1 MKCSVMEISFIKS
14 DAGRSDEIMKV
25 LILGGFLGSGKTTLL
40 LQMARYLVDSSGS
53 GSAYKVV
60 ILENE
65 VGREGI
71 DDKLLRGNGFNVEN
85 LFNGCACCT
94 LAGELVSAAYE
105 IEKEYA
111 PDWLIV
117 ETTGLAYPGLI
128 QDNLAAGIGME
139 SRVCTVVDVS
149 RWKRLLHA
157 MRELLLGQT
166 ERADVVLMNKAD
178 LVTEDIL
185 REVEKDIEEMNPAAE
200 RIATTAVGHVDE
212 HVWDVVLGVIDHG

>member
-1 MKCSVMEISFIKS
+1 
-14 DAGRSDEIMKV
+14 MKV

-40 LQMARYLVDSSGS
+40 LSLARYLVDSSRS
-53 GSAYKVV
+53 GSVYKVV

-117 ETTGLAYPGLI
+117 ETTGPAYPGLI
-128 QDNLAAGIGME
+128 QDNLSAGIGME

-149 RWKRLLHA
+149 RWKRLMNA
-157 MRELLLGQT
+157 MRELFVGQT
-166 ERADVVLMNKAD
+166 ERADVVLMNKTD
-178 LVTEDIL
+178 LVSEQVLNDVERDIA
-185 REVEKDIEEMNPAAE
+185 KMNPDAV
-200 RIATTAVGHVDE
+200 RIATSAVGHVEDYI
-212 HVWDVVLGVIDHG
+212 WDVVLGVTENG

>member
-1 MKCSVMEISFIKS
+1 
-14 DAGRSDEIMKV
+14 MKV

-40 LQMARYLVDSSGS
+40 LQMARYLVDSSRS
-53 GSAYKVV
+53 GSAVKVV

-128 QDNLAAGIGME
+128 QDNLAAGIKME

-149 RWKRLLHA
+149 RWKRLLNA
-157 MRELLLGQT
+157 MRELFVGQT
-166 ERADVVLMNKAD
+166 ERADVILMNKAD
-178 LVTEDIL
+178 LVSEDVL
-185 REVEKDIEEMNPAAE
+185 SAVEKDIREMNPSAV
-200 RIATTAVGHVDE
+200 RIATAAVSHVE
-212 HVWDVVLGVIDHG
+212 EQVWDVVLGVTDNG

>member
-1 MKCSVMEISFIKS
+1 M
-14 DAGRSDEIMKV
+14 
-25 LILGGFLGSGKTTLL
+25 GSGKTTLL
-40 LQMARYLVDSSGS
+40 LSLARYLVDSSRS
-53 GSAYKVV
+53 GSVYKVV

-128 QDNLAAGIGME
+128 QDNLSAGIGME

-149 RWKRLLHA
+149 RWKRLMNA
-157 MRELLLGQT
+157 MRELFVGQT
-166 ERADVVLMNKAD
+166 ERADVVLMNKTD
-178 LVTEDIL
+178 LVPEQVLND
-185 REVEKDIEEMNPAAE
+185 VGKDIAKMNPDAV
-200 RIATTAVGHVDE
+200 RIATSAVGHVEDYI
-212 HVWDVVLGVIDHG
+212 WDVVLGVTENG

>member
-1 MKCSVMEISFIKS
+1 M
-14 DAGRSDEIMKV
+14 
-25 LILGGFLGSGKTTLL
+25 GSGKTTLL
-40 LQMARYLVDSSGS
+40 LSLARYLVDSSRS
-53 GSAYKVV
+53 GSVYKVV

-128 QDNLAAGIGME
+128 QDNLSAGIGMD

-149 RWKRLLHA
+149 RWKRLMNA
-157 MRELLLGQT
+157 MRELFVGQT
-166 ERADVVLMNKAD
+166 ERADVILMNKTD
-178 LVTEDIL
+178 LVSEQVLNDVERDIA
-185 REVEKDIEEMNPAAE
+185 KMNPDAV
-200 RIATTAVGHVDE
+200 RIATSAVGHVEDYIW
-212 HVWDVVLGVIDHG
+212 VVVLGVTENG

>member
-1 MKCSVMEISFIKS
+1 M
-14 DAGRSDEIMKV
+14 
-25 LILGGFLGSGKTTLL
+25 GSGKTTLL
-40 LQMARYLVDSSGS
+40 LSLARYLVDSSRS
-53 GSAYKVV
+53 GSVYKVV

-105 IEKEYA
+105 IEKEYD

-128 QDNLAAGIGME
+128 QDNLSAGIGME

-149 RWKRLLHA
+149 RWKRLMNA
-157 MRELLLGQT
+157 MRELFVGQT
-166 ERADVVLMNKAD
+166 ERADVILMNKTD
-178 LVTEDIL
+178 LVSEQVLNDVERDIA
-185 REVEKDIEEMNPAAE
+185 KMNPDAV
-200 RIATTAVGHVDE
+200 RIATSAVGHVEDYIW
-212 HVWDVVLGVIDHG
+212 VVVLGVTENG

>member
-1 MKCSVMEISFIKS
+1 
-14 DAGRSDEIMKV
+14 MKV

-40 LQMARYLVDSSGS
+40 LSLARYLVDSSRS
-53 GSAYKVV
+53 GSVYKVV

-128 QDNLAAGIGME
+128 QDNLSAGIGME

-149 RWKRLLHA
+149 RWKRLMNA
-157 MRELLLGQT
+157 MRELFVGQT
-166 ERADVVLMNKAD
+166 ERADVVLMNKTD
-178 LVTEDIL
+178 LVSEQVLND
-185 REVEKDIEEMNPAAE
+185 VEKDIAKMNPDAV
-200 RIATTAVGHVDE
+200 RIATSAVGHVEDYI
-212 HVWDVVLGVIDHG
+212 WDVVLGVTENG

>member
-1 MKCSVMEISFIKS
+1 
-14 DAGRSDEIMKV
+14 MKV

-40 LQMARYLVDSSGS
+40 LSLARYLVDSSRS
-53 GSAYKVV
+53 GSVYKVV

-128 QDNLAAGIGME
+128 QDNLSAGIGMD

-149 RWKRLLHA
+149 RWKRLMNA
-157 MRELLLGQT
+157 MRELFVGQT
-166 ERADVVLMNKAD
+166 ERADVVLMNKTD
-178 LVTEDIL
+178 LVPEQVLND
-185 REVEKDIEEMNPAAE
+185 VGKDIAKMNPDAV
-200 RIATTAVGHVDE
+200 RIATSAVGHVEDYI
-212 HVWDVVLGVIDHG
+212 WDVVLGVTENG

>member
-1 MKCSVMEISFIKS
+1 
-14 DAGRSDEIMKV
+14 MKV

-40 LQMARYLVDSSGS
+40 LSLARYLVDSSRS
-53 GSAYKVV
+53 GSVYKVV

-128 QDNLAAGIGME
+128 QDNLSAGIGME

-149 RWKRLLHA
+149 RWKRLINA
-157 MRELLLGQT
+157 MRELFVGQT
-166 ERADVVLMNKAD
+166 ERADVVLMNKTD
-178 LVTEDIL
+178 LVSEQVLNDVERDIA
-185 REVEKDIEEMNPAAE
+185 KMNPDAV
-200 RIATTAVGHVDE
+200 RIATSAVGHVEDYI
-212 HVWDVVLGVIDHG
+212 WDVVLGVTENG

>member
-1 MKCSVMEISFIKS
+1 M
-14 DAGRSDEIMKV
+14 
-25 LILGGFLGSGKTTLL
+25 GSGKTTLL
-40 LQMARYLVDSSGS
+40 LSLARYLVDSSRS
-53 GSAYKVV
+53 GSVYKVV

-85 LFNGCACCT
+85 LFNGCAFCT

-128 QDNLAAGIGME
+128 QDNLSAGIGME

-149 RWKRLLHA
+149 RWKRLMNA
-157 MRELLLGQT
+157 MRELFVGQT
-166 ERADVVLMNKAD
+166 ERADVVLMNKTD
-178 LVTEDIL
+178 LVSEQVLNDVERDIA
-185 REVEKDIEEMNPAAE
+185 KMNPDAV
-200 RIATTAVGHVDE
+200 RIATSAVGHVEDYI
-212 HVWDVVLGVIDHG
+212 WDVVLGVTENG

>member
-1 MKCSVMEISFIKS
+1 M
-14 DAGRSDEIMKV
+14 
-25 LILGGFLGSGKTTLL
+25 
-40 LQMARYLVDSSGS
+40 
-53 GSAYKVV
+53 V

-128 QDNLAAGIGME
+128 QDNLLAGIGME

-149 RWKRLLHA
+149 RWKRLMNA
-157 MRELLLGQT
+157 MRELFVGQT
-166 ERADVVLMNKAD
+166 ERADVILMNKTD
-178 LVTEDIL
+178 LVSEQVLNDVERDIA
-185 REVEKDIEEMNPAAE
+185 KMNPDAV
-200 RIATTAVGHVDE
+200 RIATSAVGHVEDYI
-212 HVWDVVLGVIDHG
+212 WDVVLGVTENG

>member
-1 MKCSVMEISFIKS
+1 M
-14 DAGRSDEIMKV
+14 
-25 LILGGFLGSGKTTLL
+25 
-40 LQMARYLVDSSGS
+40 DSSGS

-71 DDKLLRGNGFNVEN
+71 DDKLLRGNGFDVEN

-105 IEKEYA
+105 IEKQYT

-149 RWKRLLHA
+149 RWKRLLNA
-157 MRELLLGQT
+157 MRELFVGQT

-178 LVTEDIL
+178 LVSEDVL
-185 REVEKDIEEMNPAAE
+185 RTVEKDIAEMNPNAA
-200 RIATTAVGHVDE
+200 RIATSAVGHVEE
-212 HVWDVVLGVIDHG
+212 HVWDMVMGVTDND

>member
-1 MKCSVMEISFIKS
+1 
-14 DAGRSDEIMKV
+14 MKV

-40 LQMARYLVDSSGS
+40 LSLARYLVDSSRS
-53 GSAYKVV
+53 GSVYKVV

-128 QDNLAAGIGME
+128 QDNLSAGIGME

-149 RWKRLLHA
+149 RWKRLMNA
-157 MRELLLGQT
+157 MRELFVGQT
-166 ERADVVLMNKAD
+166 ERADVVLMNKTD
-178 LVTEDIL
+178 LVSEQVLNDVERDIA
-185 REVEKDIEEMNPAAE
+185 KMNPDAV
-200 RIATTAVGHVDE
+200 RIATSAVGHVEDYI
-212 HVWDVVLGVIDHG
+212 WDVVLGVTENG

>member
-1 MKCSVMEISFIKS
+1 
-14 DAGRSDEIMKV
+14 MKV

-40 LQMARYLVDSSGS
+40 LSLARYLVDSSRS
-53 GSAYKVV
+53 GSVYKAV

-105 IEKEYA
+105 IEKEYD

-128 QDNLAAGIGME
+128 QDNLSAGIGME

-149 RWKRLLHA
+149 RWKRLMNA
-157 MRELLLGQT
+157 MRELFVGQT
-166 ERADVVLMNKAD
+166 ERADVILMNKTD
-178 LVTEDIL
+178 LVSEQVLNDVERDIA
-185 REVEKDIEEMNPAAE
+185 KMNPDAV
-200 RIATTAVGHVDE
+200 RIATSAVGHVEDYIW
-212 HVWDVVLGVIDHG
+212 VVVLGVTENG

>member
-1 MKCSVMEISFIKS
+1 M
-14 DAGRSDEIMKV
+14 
-25 LILGGFLGSGKTTLL
+25 GSGKTTLL
-40 LQMARYLVDSSGS
+40 LSLARYLVDSSGS
-53 GSAYKVV
+53 GSVYKVV

-71 DDKLLRGNGFNVEN
+71 DYKLLRGNGFNVEN

-117 ETTGLAYPGLI
+117 ETPGLAYPGLI
-128 QDNLAAGIGME
+128 QDNLSAGIGME

-149 RWKRLLHA
+149 RWKRLMNA
-157 MRELLLGQT
+157 MRELFVGQT
-166 ERADVVLMNKAD
+166 ERADVILMNKTD
-178 LVTEDIL
+178 LVSEQVLNDVERDIA
-185 REVEKDIEEMNPAAE
+185 KMNPDAV
-200 RIATTAVGHVDE
+200 RIATSAVGHVEDYI
-212 HVWDVVLGVIDHG
+212 WDVVLGVTENG

>member
-1 MKCSVMEISFIKS
+1 
-14 DAGRSDEIMKV
+14 MKV

-40 LQMARYLVDSSGS
+40 LSLARYLVDSSRS
-53 GSAYKVV
+53 GSVYKVV

-128 QDNLAAGIGME
+128 QDNLSAGIGME

-149 RWKRLLHA
+149 RWKRLMNA
-157 MRELLLGQT
+157 MRELFVGRT
-166 ERADVVLMNKAD
+166 ERADVVLMNKTD
-178 LVTEDIL
+178 LVPEQVLND
-185 REVEKDIEEMNPAAE
+185 VGKDIAKMNPDAV
-200 RIATTAVGHVDE
+200 RIATSAVGHVEDYI
-212 HVWDVVLGVIDHG
+212 WDVVLGVTENG

>member
-1 MKCSVMEISFIKS
+1 
-14 DAGRSDEIMKV
+14 MKV

-40 LQMARYLVDSSGS
+40 LSLARYLVDSSRS
-53 GSAYKVV
+53 GSVYKVV

-128 QDNLAAGIGME
+128 QDNLSEGIGME

-149 RWKRLLHA
+149 RWKRLMNA
-157 MRELLLGQT
+157 MRELFVGQT
-166 ERADVVLMNKAD
+166 ERADVILMNKTD
-178 LVTEDIL
+178 LVSEQVLNDVERDIA
-185 REVEKDIEEMNPAAE
+185 KMNPDAV
-200 RIATTAVGHVDE
+200 RIATSAVGHVEDYIW
-212 HVWDVVLGVIDHG
+212 VVVLGVTENG

>member
-1 MKCSVMEISFIKS
+1 
-14 DAGRSDEIMKV
+14 MKV

-40 LQMARYLVDSSGS
+40 LQLARYLVDSSGS

-71 DDKLLRGNGFNVEN
+71 DDKLLRGN

-105 IEKEYA
+105 IEKQYT

-149 RWKRLLHA
+149 RWKRLLNA
-157 MRELLLGQT
+157 MRELFVGQT

-178 LVTEDIL
+178 LVSEDVL
-185 REVEKDIEEMNPAAE
+185 RTVEKDIAEMNPNAA
-200 RIATTAVGHVDE
+200 RIATSAVGHVEE
-212 HVWDVVLGVIDHG
+212 HVWDMVMGVTDND

>member
-1 MKCSVMEISFIKS
+1 
-14 DAGRSDEIMKV
+14 MKV

-40 LQMARYLVDSSGS
+40 LQLARYLVDSSGS

-71 DDKLLRGNGFNVEN
+71 DDKLLRGNGFDVEN
-85 LFNGCACCT
+85 LFNGCACC

-105 IEKEYA
+105 IEKQYT

-149 RWKRLLHA
+149 RWKRLLNA
-157 MRELLLGQT
+157 MRELFVGQT

-178 LVTEDIL
+178 LVSEDVL
-185 REVEKDIEEMNPAAE
+185 RTVEKDIAEMNPNAA
-200 RIATTAVGHVDE
+200 RIATSAVGHVEE
-212 HVWDVVLGVIDHG
+212 HVWDMVMGVTDND

>member
-1 MKCSVMEISFIKS
+1 
-14 DAGRSDEIMKV
+14 MKV

-40 LQMARYLVDSSGS
+40 LSLARYLVDSSRS
-53 GSAYKVV
+53 GSVYKVV

-128 QDNLAAGIGME
+128 QDNLSAGIGME

-149 RWKRLLHA
+149 RWKRLMNA
-157 MRELLLGQT
+157 MRELFVGQT
-166 ERADVVLMNKAD
+166 ERADVILMNKTD
-178 LVTEDIL
+178 LVSEQVLNDVERDIA
-185 REVEKDIEEMNPAAE
+185 KMNPDAV
-200 RIATTAVGHVDE
+200 RIATSAVGHVEDYI
-212 HVWDVVLGVIDHG
+212 WDVVLGVTENG

>member
-1 MKCSVMEISFIKS
+1 
-14 DAGRSDEIMKV
+14 MKV

-40 LQMARYLVDSSGS
+40 LSLARYLVDSSRS
-53 GSAYKVV
+53 GSVYKVV

-128 QDNLAAGIGME
+128 QDNLSAGIGME

-149 RWKRLLHA
+149 RWKRLMNA
-157 MRELLLGQT
+157 MRELFVGQT
-166 ERADVVLMNKAD
+166 ERADVVLMNKTD
-178 LVTEDIL
+178 LVPEQVLND
-185 REVEKDIEEMNPAAE
+185 VGKDIARMNPDAV
-200 RIATTAVGHVDE
+200 RIATSAVGHVEDYI
-212 HVWDVVLGVIDHG
+212 WDVVLGVTENG

>member
-1 MKCSVMEISFIKS
+1 MYK
-14 DAGRSDEIMKV
+14 RQ
-25 LILGGFLGSGKTTLL
+25 GKTTLL
-40 LQMARYLVDSSGS
+40 LSLARYLVDSSRS
-53 GSAYKVV
+53 GSVYKVV

-128 QDNLAAGIGME
+128 QDNLSAGIGME

-149 RWKRLLHA
+149 RWKRLMNA
-157 MRELLLGQT
+157 MRELFVGQT
-166 ERADVVLMNKAD
+166 ERADVVLMNKTD
-178 LVTEDIL
+178 LVPEQVLND
-185 REVEKDIEEMNPAAE
+185 VGKDIAKMNQDAV
-200 RIATTAVGHVDE
+200 RIATSAVGHVEDYI
-212 HVWDVVLGVIDHG
+212 WDVVLGVTENG

>member
-1 MKCSVMEISFIKS
+1 M
-14 DAGRSDEIMKV
+14 
-25 LILGGFLGSGKTTLL
+25 GSGKTTLL
-40 LQMARYLVDSSGS
+40 LSLARYLVDSSRS
-53 GSAYKVV
+53 GSVYKVV

-128 QDNLAAGIGME
+128 QDNLSAGIGME

-149 RWKRLLHA
+149 RWKRLMNA
-157 MRELLLGQT
+157 MRELFVGQT
-166 ERADVVLMNKAD
+166 ERADVVLMNKTD
-178 LVTEDIL
+178 LVSEQVLND
-185 REVEKDIEEMNPAAE
+185 VEKDIAKMNPDAV
-200 RIATTAVGHVDE
+200 RIATSAVGHVEDYI
-212 HVWDVVLGVIDHG
+212 WDVVLGVTENG

>member
-1 MKCSVMEISFIKS
+1 M
-14 DAGRSDEIMKV
+14 
-25 LILGGFLGSGKTTLL
+25 GSGKTTLL
-40 LQMARYLVDSSGS
+40 LSLARYLVDSSRS
-53 GSAYKVV
+53 GSVYKVV

-128 QDNLAAGIGME
+128 QDNLSAGIGME

-149 RWKRLLHA
+149 RWKRLINA
-157 MRELLLGQT
+157 MRELFVGQT
-166 ERADVVLMNKAD
+166 ERADVVLMNKTD
-178 LVTEDIL
+178 LVSEQVLNDVERDIA
-185 REVEKDIEEMNPAAE
+185 KMNPDAV
-200 RIATTAVGHVDE
+200 RIATSAVGHVEDYI
-212 HVWDVVLGVIDHG
+212 WDVVLGVTENG